1 MRTTPLF
8 LFLSLV
14 AGCGPNVMEMRTVVA
29 PGRASNCELEFRN
42 FTMDELAP
50 GSGSHEVIGHVV
62 LSEPGIQDPFQ
73 QKYRD
78 IVRPRACAMGGEGV
92 TILGSTTNNT
102 VMGSGS
108 ATDYAVVRKRADPSA
123 PAPAVQF

>member
-1 MRTTPLF
+1 MRTSPIF
-8 LFLSLV
+8 LLLALV
-14 AGCGPNVMEMRTVVA
+14 AGCGPNVMEMRTVIV
-29 PGRASNCELEFRN
+29 PGRAPSCELEFRN

-62 LSEPGIQDPFQ
+62 LYETGIQDPFQ

-92 TILGSTTNNT
+92 TILNAATNNT
-102 VMGSGS
+102 ALGSGS
-108 ATDYAVVRKRADPSA
+108 TTDYAVVRKRADPSA